1 MNFSRQSRLTGIIRR
16 GWTTEEEYR
25 ARDDVQGPLTDDD
38 QLVYVNNVIKGKL
51 LESEE
56 LVLQASNNTKA
67 QFANSPT
74 LSKEIMNA
82 VMDALAAHSTMSKQA
97 IDSERVREGLKDVL
111 LGPGQLYEALR
122 DRAGGTG
129 EVVGE

>member
-82 VMDALAAHSTMSKQA
+82 VMDALAWISTEAESPNTYVAKRFTRLTNSSPA
-97 IDSERVREGLKDVL
+97 I
-111 LGPGQLYEALR
+111 
-122 DRAGGTG
+122 
-129 EVVGE
+129 